1 VTDQTREGV
10 PDGAI
15 TIDADGRVVE
25 VDAAAE
31 RLLGAQRAQAV
42 GDEVGRLIGGGGP
55 HILERRME
63 IPAVAANGAEITV
76 AVHVRQTSVDPAR
89 FTAHLRDA
97 AAEHERHAEDA
108 RQRALFD
115 SVERVARLGS
125 WEWIPS
131 EPRLSWSDGMYAI
144 FGLAPDEVQPS
155 LDYVFARTHPDDADR
170 VRREVARLG
179 EEGQLAPLDY
189 RIDVPGRGVR
199 HVRAVLAVAETR
211 DGEPYRLIGSVQDVT
226 ERRRAE
232 REIAAHVAVAE
243 ALAAWDGLQ
252 RGGAGLLAGLGEALD
267 CVEGVLWVRDG
278 GELVPRVTWHA
289 GAVDAGELERA
300 SHGLRVGPD
309 QALPGRVLGEREP
322 VHLLHSGAVDD
333 ARGAAAQ
340 RAGLRSAVF
349 IAALAGDEVLAVI
362 ELRSCEEI
370 ELTERLLR
378 SLTGIAHEL
387 GAFLSRRR
395 GELTAPVLTPR
406 ELEVLQLS
414 AEGRSARVAA
424 EHLTIS
430 PATVRTHLE
439 NIYAKLGV
447 SDKAS
452 AVATGLRLGVI
463 E

>member
-1 VTDQTREGV
+1 V
-10 PDGAI
+10 
-15 TIDADGRVVE
+15 
-25 VDAAAE
+25 
-31 RLLGAQRAQAV
+31 
-42 GDEVGRLIGGGGP
+42 
-55 HILERRME
+55 
-63 IPAVAANGAEITV
+63 
-76 AVHVRQTSVDPAR
+76 
-89 FTAHLRDA
+89 
-97 AAEHERHAEDA
+97 
-108 RQRALFD
+108 
-115 SVERVARLGS
+115 
-125 WEWIPS
+125 
-131 EPRLSWSDGMYAI
+131 LS
-144 FGLAPDEVQPS
+144 
-155 LDYVFARTHPDDADR
+155 
-170 VRREVARLG
+170 
-179 EEGQLAPLDY
+179 
-189 RIDVPGRGVR
+189 
-199 HVRAVLAVAETR
+199 
-211 DGEPYRLIGSVQDVT
+211 
-226 ERRRAE
+226 
-232 REIAAHVAVAE
+232 
-243 ALAAWDGLQ
+243 
-252 RGGAGLLAGLGEALD
+252 
-267 CVEGVLWVRDG
+267 
-278 GELVPRVTWHA
+278 
-289 GAVDAGELERA
+289 
-300 SHGLRVGPD
+300 
-309 QALPGRVLGEREP
+309 EREP

-333 ARGAAAQ
+333 ARGAEAQ
-340 RAGLRSAVF
+340 RAGLRSALF